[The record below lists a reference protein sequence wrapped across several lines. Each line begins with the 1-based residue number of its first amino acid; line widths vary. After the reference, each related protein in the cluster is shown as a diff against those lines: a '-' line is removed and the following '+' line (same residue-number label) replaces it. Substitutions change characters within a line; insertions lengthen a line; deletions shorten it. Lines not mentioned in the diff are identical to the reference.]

1 MEPLPPDTPCPS
13 ESVTQQHRN
22 GSRLDEGVDKR
33 LGPAAGEAG
42 ERPDTVGAAV
52 VAATGEGPTRRRR
65 WRGNPAVV
73 GPNKAEAGTATGKPD
88 AVEVGAEATNHLP
101 AVEEGW
107 ARIG

>member
-52 VAATGEGPTRRRR
+52 VAATGEGPD
-65 WRGNPAVV
+65 A
-73 GPNKAEAGTATGKPD
+73 AA
-88 AVEVGAEATNHLP
+88 AVEGESRRCGSQQSRGGDGDWET
-101 AVEEGW
+101 
-107 ARIG
+107 